1 MGVCLKNACL
11 TSKQTGT
18 NKMIK
23 LPEPITAYFDP
34 SNSVAQKVAAF
45 NETAIVE
52 DEKQRHHG
60 QPEIGKWME
69 DVKAKYNFV
78 AEPIEVAH
86 IAEQIAVKAK
96 VSGDFPN
103 SPIELDYRFELANG
117 KIEKLLIG

>member
-1 MGVCLKNACL
+1 
-11 TSKQTGT
+11 
-18 NKMIK
+18 MIK

-69 DVKAKYNFV
+69 DVKAK
-78 AEPIEVAH
+78 
-86 IAEQIAVKAK
+86 

>member
-1 MGVCLKNACL
+1 
-11 TSKQTGT
+11 
-18 NKMIK
+18 MIK

-34 SNSVAQKVAAF
+34 ANSVAQKVAAF

-86 IAEQIAVKAK
+86 KAEQFAVKAK